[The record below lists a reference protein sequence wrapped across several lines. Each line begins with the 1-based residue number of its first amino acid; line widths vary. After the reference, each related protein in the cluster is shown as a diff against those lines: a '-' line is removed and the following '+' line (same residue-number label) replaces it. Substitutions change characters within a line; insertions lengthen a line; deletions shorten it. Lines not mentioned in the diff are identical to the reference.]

1 MQKTCKERGGREGGE
16 REEGEGVGDDNVDD
30 EYNSEDEDCSK
41 NYEIRAREMT

>member
-1 MQKTCKERGGREGGE
+1 MITWMTNTT
-16 REEGEGVGDDNVDD
+16 VN